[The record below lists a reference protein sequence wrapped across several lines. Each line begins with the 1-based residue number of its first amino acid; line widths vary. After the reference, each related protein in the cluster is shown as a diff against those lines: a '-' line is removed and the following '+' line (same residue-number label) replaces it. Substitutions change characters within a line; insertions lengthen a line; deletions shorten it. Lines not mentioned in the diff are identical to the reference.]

1 MRHHPTHAKSFDEI
15 IVVTRIWIG
24 HNVYLKSMEK
34 RFKRIVVNNIL
45 LSCDLGQWKRFE
57 NEIFRQI
64 DADV

>member
-34 RFKRIVVNNIL
+34 RFKRIVVNDIL
-45 LSCDLGQWKRFE
+45 LSVTWDNGRGLK
-57 NEIFRQI
+57 NEIFQTNR
-64 DADV
+64 